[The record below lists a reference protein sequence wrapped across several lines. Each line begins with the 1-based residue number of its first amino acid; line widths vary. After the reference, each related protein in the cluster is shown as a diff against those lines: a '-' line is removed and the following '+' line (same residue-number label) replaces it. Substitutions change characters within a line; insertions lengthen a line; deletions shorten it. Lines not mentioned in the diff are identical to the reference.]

1 MSLHHSFYDIYSKY
15 LFDNFECYNVCVIN
29 QDITKHFQE
38 LADFAELRDGHSVL
52 DMGCGNGQF
61 LNFLDKKFN
70 NIQTLGIDPSNKQIA
85 IARNHGS
92 GPSYKQGDSTNF
104 KSTQKYDRIFFNE
117 SIGYNKDRQYPLL
130 HQYHD
135 LLNPGGFLIIS
146 TLTKHN
152 PLRGFNFDKISQ
164 NYKQIFEKHGHGLQV
179 LLAVSGQ
186 FEYQRMD
193 FNYIKKYFKHSVF
206 EGTKVVQKK
215 WLTKRPDIGYTK
227 FFESELLR
235 SHVIFKVYGPK
246 EKKQKKN
253 SRCS

>member
-1 MSLHHSFYDIYSKY
+1 MSLHHSFYDIYSQY
-15 LFDNFECYNVCVIN
+15 LFNNFECYNVCVID
-29 QDITKHFQE
+29 QDITKHFEQ
-38 LADFAELRDGHSVL
+38 LANFGELRDGHSVL

-70 NIQTLGIDPSNKQIA
+70 NIQALGIDPSNKQIA

-104 KSTQKYDRIFFNE
+104 KPTQKYDRIFFNE

-206 EGTKVVQKK
+206 EGTKAVQKK